1 MTGTDALLACAAAF
15 GVAALTTPLAAV
27 LASRVGAV
35 DQPRARGLSERPTP
49 LLGGLA
55 MLAAV
60 LLAGLIWLPWDSET
74 RAILIAAVVI
84 SLVGAIDDAVEL
96 PAFVKLLGQ
105 TAAAIIPVSAG
116 VKVNNITLP
125 FAGAVDFGWVG
136 VPLTVIGLVALMNVV
151 NFSDGIDG
159 LAAGVCAI
167 GAVAFSVIAFDLDRA
182 AAGVLAAIVAGAAA
196 GFLVHNF
203 PPAKVFMGDSGAN
216 LLGLLLGCVAV
227 QGTLKTN
234 AVVAVVLP
242 LLILAAPLL
251 DTGFVVAKRLRYGR
265 PVHVADQ
272 NHFHHRL
279 ARVGMSPRRT
289 VAYLYGWTF
298 SLATLAVA
306 IRFVPYTDD
315 LGQFRPGWT
324 LVLILLG
331 VVALAASIQVVAV
344 LEIMG
349 FRKLRARQMRDA
361 SPGSSDSD
369 IDAEVSREIQTGE
382 WDAVRP
388 GQSDELGAP

>member
-60 LLAGLIWLPWDSET
+60 LVAGLIWLPWDSET
-74 RAILIAAVVI
+74 RAILLAAVVI
-84 SLVGAIDDAVEL
+84 SLVGAIDDAIEL

-125 FAGAVDFGWVG
+125 LAGAVDFGWVG

-159 LAAGVCAI
+159 LAAGVCSI

-265 PVHVADQ
+265 PIHVADQ

-298 SLATLAVA
+298 SLAMLAVA
-306 IRFVPYTDD
+306 IRFVPYTDE
-315 LGQFRPGWT
+315 LGHFQPGWT
-324 LVLILLG
+324 LVLGLLG
-331 VVALAASIQVVAV
+331 LIALAASVQVVAV

-349 FRKLRARQMRDA
+349 FRKLRARQMKAA
-361 SPGSSDSD
+361 SPDSSDSD
-369 IDAEVSREIQTGE
+369 IDALVAREIQTGE

-388 GQSDELGAP
+388 DQLDGPASP

>member
-331 VVALAASIQVVAV
+331 VVALAASI
-344 LEIMG
+344 
-349 FRKLRARQMRDA
+349 
-361 SPGSSDSD
+361 
-369 IDAEVSREIQTGE
+369 
-382 WDAVRP
+382 
-388 GQSDELGAP
+388 